1 MEVVK
6 EGLLDPWRPLEVD
19 IILSN
24 PVNTGEHWGPRPSG
38 LAPPPFS
45 HLGLPPFAHSTAA
58 LSANGLAV
66 GVIAFPQWAAVQS
79 SHSPQSAQV

>member
-45 HLGLPPFAHSTAA
+45 HLGLPPFAHSTAG
-58 LSANGLAV
+58 LSNPLRLYSLWGYPSQTHV
-66 GVIAFPQWAAVQS
+66 MG
-79 SHSPQSAQV
+79 